1 MPIEVGVDGG
11 VDPLISRAL
20 LERAGREDRPEA
32 FAEVPPSLA
41 PSSLG
46 RMSIH
51 HHETHGLFGGVIGG
65 LDLRVGDE
73 MKVTLPV
80 EAKAMAE
87 VLNEPVDFAVGI
99 AAGLQ
104 DRVQCGI
111 PDLGFAGRQ
120 GPRESL
126 GAEFCAAVEGAE
138 KLFEPGE
145 QGLTVTLDG
154 RVGEFAEV
162 FDLADQ
168 VSQTQLDEHATV
180 AGVFA
185 IGAPKISPQTA
196 LEVLA

>member
-46 RMSIH
+46 HMSIH

-111 PDLGFAGRQ
+111 PNLGLGGGQ
-120 GPRESL
+120 GERKSL
-126 GAEFCAAVEGAE
+126 
-138 KLFEPGE
+138 
-145 QGLTVTLDG
+145 
-154 RVGEFAEV
+154 
-162 FDLADQ
+162 
-168 VSQTQLDEHATV
+168 
-180 AGVFA
+180 
-185 IGAPKISPQTA
+185 
-196 LEVLA
+196 